1 MDSLQRLKEQVD
13 LYKLHRKSY
22 SKDQLQD
29 IRDEICLCLFE
40 LAEPLA
46 DSRFNYERA
55 EFLCKL
61 EKAKVEESL
70 RGGVKM
76 SREQLI
82 NNARIQTEAF
92 DEEVLSQHREYQLL
106 RGIIE
111 SANNIVNSIASRL
124 NKI

>member
-46 DSRFNYERA
+46 DYRFNYERA